1 MDNLIDKNI
10 GFQNSGMNEDD
21 AWLLMLKKAQTKLFN
36 AYGVILERVTNQFQN
51 WVNSLNAMDGY
62 NSDDRIKEDVAEEKT
77 AE

>member
-36 AYGVILERVTNQFQN
+36 AYKKKDNDSINKNQ
-51 WVNSLNAMDGY
+51 
-62 NSDDRIKEDVAEEKT
+62 KEVDFIQKQLIRLSQR
-77 AE
+77 